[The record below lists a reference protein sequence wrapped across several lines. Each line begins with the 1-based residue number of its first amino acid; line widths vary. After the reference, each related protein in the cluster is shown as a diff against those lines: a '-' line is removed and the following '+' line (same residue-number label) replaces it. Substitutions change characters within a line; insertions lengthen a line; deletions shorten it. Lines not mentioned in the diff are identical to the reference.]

1 MNIAL
6 FSDSFLPGIGGTEN
20 VVLKLATELS
30 KEHNVM
36 VLAPSYHRPYEE
48 NLNLPFKV
56 VRAKS
61 IGATK
66 NEYWAMPGITR
77 KVKRALDEFKP
88 DVLHTHTIGMMAGYA
103 NKYAKKHNIPVIC
116 TVHTKFKYC
125 YDQALKLPLLV
136 KILLKFVIRRANQ
149 ADRVTSVSYS
159 MIEELASYGLKKPL
173 TVIRNGNYPKEHI
186 PVDKVANDKF
196 TILYVGMIISY
207 KNLAFSLRA
216 LLELKKTNPNFIFYM
231 IGRGAHE
238 KKFKKYVKKLGLENN
253 VVMTGAIT
261 DKAVLNGY
269 YKQADLFL
277 FTSVFDNDGLVLIE
291 AAENDTPAL
300 VLEGTG
306 SAERFVDG
314 KTGFTAKPN
323 EKSVAQ
329 KIAYLMDNK
338 EELKSVGQRAHSVC
352 IPWDDIVREY
362 VDLYKEEIDKKAG
375 KVNQTKLKE
384 CKTENKGVKEKSA

>member
-186 PVDKVANDKF
+186 PIDKIANDKF

-216 LLELKKTNPNFIFYM
+216 LLELKKINPNFIFYM
-231 IGRGAHE
+231 VGRGTHE

-338 EELKSVGQRAHSVC
+338 EELKSVGQSVLLLRKRGRRRSPASFIC
-352 IPWDDIVREY
+352 VLHRGSIPR
-362 VDLYKEEIDKKAG
+362 
-375 KVNQTKLKE
+375 
-384 CKTENKGVKEKSA
+384 C